1 MKDYGLDFNNIVG
14 TWPSVEG
21 KNVSAPALFDGTAFN
36 KTFIDDLWGFNQALM
51 LYANDMRPSGI
62 SETATVSQRLEAMKH
77 AFGAPGEGV
86 IWWGNEDP
94 AVKGHRILLCEG
106 QTVLIADYPEL
117 VEACY
122 VGDANNNDAN
132 WFLCNGV
139 FMKWSDPSAPQPG
152 ITHYINNAG
161 PYFKL
166 PDARGRFLRDL
177 SNGSGDN
184 PEQSGM
190 KLPGYIQAA
199 RSLSHQHWLSMER
212 PGTFYSEPTAVTPTP
227 GAAAWGIANELA
239 TASTTFKT
247 TGQIDS
253 SDVSIAAQFGT
264 ENRPVNVACRFGIR
278 Y

>member
-1 MKDYGLDFNNIVG
+1 MINYETAFSDKIG
-14 TWPSVEG
+14 TWPNVEG
-21 KNVSAPALFDGTAFN
+21 KNVSAPALFDGTGFN

-51 LYANDMRPSGI
+51 LYANLSPNNAQ
-62 SETATVSQRLEAMKH
+62 ETAIVSQRLEAMKH

-86 IWWGNEDP
+86 IWWGQADP
-94 AVKGHRILLCEG
+94 ATLGHRILLCEG
-106 QTVLIADYPEL
+106 QTVRISDYPEL

-122 VGDANNNDAN
+122 VGDANNNDAH
-132 WFLCNGV
+132 WYLCNGV

-152 ITHYINNAG
+152 MTHYINNNG

-184 PEQSGM
+184 PEQSGS

-199 RSLSHQHWLSMER
+199 RSLSHQHWLTNDGFSDPYATR
-212 PGTFYSEPTAVTPTP
+212 AAGDYSPLGSYNVITDSSAVGT
-227 GAAAWGIANELA
+227 N
-239 TASTTFKT
+239 TFKT
-247 TGQIDS
+247 LGQINS
-253 SDVSIAAQFGT
+253 AGSDISAQFGT
-264 ENRPVNVACRFGIR
+264 ENRPVNVGCRFGIR